1 MKKTLG
7 LALILG
13 VLGLVV
19 AGCSTNSTNTG
30 TGSLNVLVLGTDE
43 VPLSGAKVV
52 SNTQPEGQLK
62 VTGITGDNGT
72 VTFNSIKEGEYE
84 FYVSRFDYEQR
95 EFTMDIEPG
104 QVKEIT
110 ITLVH
115 E

>member
-1 MKKTLG
+1 MKKTFG

-30 TGSLNVLVLGTDE
+30 TGNLNVLVLSTVE
-43 VPLSGAKVV
+43 IPLAGAKVV

-84 FYVSRFDYEQR
+84 FYVSRFDYVQQ
-95 EFTMDIEPG
+95 EFAVAIKPG
-104 QVKEIT
+104 QTPETT
-110 ITLVH
+110 IIMAPN
-115 E
+115 